1 MLRLIRGARS
11 FTISD
16 RTNRW
21 RWRGELTR
29 KMIGVIPAFGVLK
42 RLMMPSLLPCWFSNE
57 GGRRVAVTN
66 IERYPGI
73 HTVSIR
79 SHNSHSLRSH
89 RYCPLSAALK
99 TRGSLRS
106 NNFKFRGCRDEPLVM
121 LSTFNLNWIA
131 SSYHQ
136 ANWLLGGGWRPSK

>member
-1 MLRLIRGARS
+1 MLRLIRRARS
-11 FTISD
+11 PTISN
-16 RTNRW
+16 RTKRW

-79 SHNSHSLRSH
+79 AYVRTYARKIRFARTILT
-89 RYCPLSAALK
+89 RYAHTEVVRCPLRLRQGAHCARIILNFVAAEMSHLLC
-99 TRGSLRS
+99 SQ
-106 NNFKFRGCRDEPLVM
+106 
-121 LSTFNLNWIA
+121 LSI
-131 SSYHQ
+131 
-136 ANWLLGGGWRPSK
+136 